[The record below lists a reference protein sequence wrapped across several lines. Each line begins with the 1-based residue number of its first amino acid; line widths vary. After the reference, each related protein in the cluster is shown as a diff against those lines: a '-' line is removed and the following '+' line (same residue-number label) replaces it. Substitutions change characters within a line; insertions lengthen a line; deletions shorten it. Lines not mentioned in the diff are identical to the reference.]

1 MTFSIQDD
9 PWGSREA
16 LVAFWLDIRKS
27 KAFKVDFKLPKKEV
41 HSLCQISDTKVPG
54 RRLAG
59 LGLHRGP
66 EDCDTRPRHRAGRGS
81 SARRTAARSPGGYR
95 KSVEVLA
102 RLRHETPSS
111 CRKSETVRV
120 TWFVMSVMAGCVV
133 LIPWTTTSLW
143 SLDFTRFR
151 TLLRGTAGLGS

>member
-1 MTFSIQDD
+1 MIPGD
-9 PWGSREA
+9 PEGA

-54 RRLAG
+54 RRWAG

-81 SARRTAARSPGGYR
+81 SARRTAARSPVTVPEER
-95 KSVEVLA
+95 NRPRHLVLGV
-102 RLRHETPSS
+102 RHDWLRRPYSSDNNEPLEPGFHQISDATSRDGRTWVLTP
-111 CRKSETVRV
+111 KTFAAE
-120 TWFVMSVMAGCVV
+120 
-133 LIPWTTTSLW
+133 
-143 SLDFTRFR
+143 
-151 TLLRGTAGLGS
+151 